1 MIRTSPFSLLRL
13 CGAVATV
20 PLLSGCVAAVA
31 VPLMTVVGA
40 ATERKRT
47 REEVVAALP
56 AANAATLAALP
67 APAAGTS
74 VQLTGLT
81 ALPPPSGA
89 DAAER
94 RPWESFT
101 TYALERAT
109 ALAGEGEA
117 VSALLTADSAI
128 SFRTELRPCTA
139 REPAVVID
147 LDPADAAFAPDSA
160 GAALPAVAA
169 AAARLREAGV
179 IVLWVSQTSANEV
192 AAVAEALQSSGLDP
206 TGRDPI
212 LLVRNAEERKQVLR
226 EEANQTVC
234 VVAMAGDERSDF
246 DELFDYLRDP
256 TLASMYDGQLG
267 AGWFLVPDLFV
278 PSAPEPVL
286 SVAPAGEDGGR

>member
-13 CGAVATV
+13 CGALATV

-47 REEVVAALP
+47 REEVVADLP
-56 AANAATLAALP
+56 AANAATLATPP
-67 APAAGTS
+67 APGTA

-89 DAAER
+89 DTAER
-94 RPWESFT
+94 RPWESFA

-109 ALAGEGEA
+109 ALAGKGDA
-117 VSALLTADSAI
+117 VSALLTADSATT
-128 SFRTELRPCTA
+128 FRTELRPCLA

-147 LDPADAAFAPDSA
+147 LDPTDAAFAPETA
-160 GAALPAVAA
+160 GTALPAVAA

-212 LLVRNAEERKQVLR
+212 LLVRNDEERKQVLR

-267 AGWFLVPDLFV
+267 AGWFLAPGPFT
-278 PSAPEPVL
+278 PAPPEPAL
-286 SVAPAGEDGGR
+286 SVAPASEDGGG